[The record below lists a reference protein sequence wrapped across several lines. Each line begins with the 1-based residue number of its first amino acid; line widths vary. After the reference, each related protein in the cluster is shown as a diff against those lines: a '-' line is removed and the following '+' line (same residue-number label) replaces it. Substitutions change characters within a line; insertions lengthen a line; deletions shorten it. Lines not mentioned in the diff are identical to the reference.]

1 MRERIIN
8 GLQLKPKVPEFSY
21 CRISDPYLRVQL
33 RVGELIAT
41 AAIIRGIS
49 FDEQLTNKGDEW
61 ARCTPKRIMDVLT
74 ERLDQHSIT
83 EILKAAKR
91 IGHASDV
98 NGDNQAI
105 AQEIHRLIRKVGRP
119 KIDPPEIPS
128 IPGKSS

>member
-1 MRERIIN
+1 MPERTKNLI
-8 GLQLKPKVPEFSY
+8 QPQSSTPEFSY

-91 IGHASDV
+91 IGHASED
-98 NGDNQAI
+98 
-105 AQEIHRLIRKVGRP
+105 RKSVV
-119 KIDPPEIPS
+119 
-128 IPGKSS
+128 